1 MSSGFN
7 LEKIYQYLLIILAF
21 LIPIT
26 VAGANV
32 IIVIIC
38 LLWLF
43 SGNYKAKYIQIIESK
58 LMIASIIF
66 FGLHVLG
73 LIWTE
78 NIIWG
83 LEITHKMWYFLL
95 LFPVLHS
102 IVNKD
107 YIRYYIFAF
116 LIAITVTEVISYLVW
131 FQIISDFKN
140 AVPSNPTPFMSHI
153 SYNVILAFSIYLVCH
168 ELIFNK
174 TLNQLIFFW
183 YGSLSIAMIINMF
196 ITQGRAGQAMFF
208 VVLAFLIF
216 QFFDKKRFKA
226 MFFIAIF
233 IPGVFLTAYISS
245 SIFHKRVDDTMVN
258 FTQMEQYPGS
268 SVGHRLTFTKNS
280 WELIKN
286 NPILGV
292 GTGDFPDEYKKINQ
306 VNSPHF
312 PNVTNPHNMY
322 TLVFSQLGLF
332 GLLSMLSIMY
342 YQIKLSL
349 LETNQF
355 YRDVGFVLPILFLVI
370 MWSDSYLLG
379 HFTTLMYIFFSSF
392 LYKRFD

>member
-1 MSSGFN
+1 
-7 LEKIYQYLLIILAF
+7 
-21 LIPIT
+21 
-26 VAGANV
+26 
-32 IIVIIC
+32 
-38 LLWLF
+38 
-43 SGNYKAKYIQIIESK
+43 
-58 LMIASIIF
+58 
-66 FGLHVLG
+66 VL
-73 LIWTE
+73 
-78 NIIWG
+78 
-83 LEITHKMWYFLL
+83 
-95 LFPVLHS
+95 V
-102 IVNKD
+102 
-107 YIRYYIFAF
+107 
-116 LIAITVTEVISYLVW
+116 
-131 FQIISDFKN
+131 
-140 AVPSNPTPFMSHI
+140 
-153 SYNVILAFSIYLVCH
+153 
-168 ELIFNK
+168 
-174 TLNQLIFFW
+174 
-183 YGSLSIAMIINMF
+183 
-196 ITQGRAGQAMFF
+196 
-208 VVLAFLIF
+208 FLIF

-258 FTQMEQYPGS
+258 FTQMEQYSGS
-268 SVGHRLTFTKNS
+268 SVGHRLTFAKNS

-379 HFTTLMYIFFSSF
+379 HYTSLMYVFFSSF